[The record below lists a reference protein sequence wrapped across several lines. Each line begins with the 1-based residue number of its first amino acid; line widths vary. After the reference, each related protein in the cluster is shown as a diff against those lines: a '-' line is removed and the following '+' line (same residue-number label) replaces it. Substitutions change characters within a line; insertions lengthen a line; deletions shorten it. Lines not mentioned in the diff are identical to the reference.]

1 MYIYYIYNQ
10 YKLTTIYNIY
20 IYTYKYYISLVRNI
34 PTSINRHYTCILNVD
49 VESI

>member
-1 MYIYYIYNQ
+1 MYIIYI
-10 YKLTTIYNIY
+10 NIY
-20 IYTYKYYISLVRNI
+20 IKIRIYIYVYVLLYNCSYGNI